1 MEQNVVLEMRDISK
15 NFTGVRALSHVDFTL
30 RKGEIHALMGENGA
44 GKSTLIKVLTGVHE
58 FESGTIHMAGNSNA
72 IINHSPQEAQAN
84 GISTVYQEV
93 NLCPNL
99 TVAENLFIGR
109 EPRKMG
115 MIDWKQM
122 NERSGK
128 LLESLDIHVP
138 PTQMLEECSIA
149 IQQMIAI
156 ARAVD
161 MKCHVLILDEPTSSL
176 DDDEVEKL
184 FVLMR
189 FRKGI
194 HFIKGKEYKDGSGL
208 LQVTVQVQPL
218 LGTKK
223 AELVRKC
230 LDTYYKRNFYRN
242 METTWLRPGKNRISF
257 IEENGF
263 HVVFGQRCCNKKG
276 EDVCGDTFSFTN
288 FGRKRAVMLLSD
300 GMGTGKKANED
311 SRRLIETLEDLLEAG
326 ISEEF
331 ALEMIQDALLFQ
343 DKGAFSTIDAA
354 VISLKTGILKLLKAG
369 GMATFIRHKNSV
381 ERIMPAALP
390 PGCRIGQQFDLKYKK
405 LYDGDMVIM
414 VSDGMLE
421 FENMPE
427 ISFRMES
434 LIGKIKTNNAQVFAN
449 ELIEAVPVLEDGY
462 DDDRTVLVAAIW
474 EKGTQKCGINI
485 GRE

>member
-1 MEQNVVLEMRDISK
+1 MHNRSYNEQDAIQRLLLFEEGLSRLIELMKIEKKDVLGNDMDFLCQSIMQDVCRKCPKYRECYGSRQKETIGEIASILEQAYQCSGVDGRMASSEFRRNCVFFQPFMEEISWLYRLIYQNIYWEQRYDEIKQVMCRQLDEHRL
-15 NFTGVRALSHVDFTL
+15 FL
-30 RKGEIHALMGENGA
+30 RECRVNMQKGEEICGRKKMAL
-44 GKSTLIKVLTGVHE
+44 KTL
-58 FESGTIHMAGNSNA
+58 F
-72 IINHSPQEAQAN
+72 
-84 GISTVYQEV
+84 
-93 NLCPNL
+93 
-99 TVAENLFIGR
+99 
-109 EPRKMG
+109 
-115 MIDWKQM
+115 
-122 NERSGK
+122 
-128 LLESLDIHVP
+128 
-138 PTQMLEECSIA
+138 
-149 IQQMIAI
+149 
-156 ARAVD
+156 
-161 MKCHVLILDEPTSSL
+161 
-176 DDDEVEKL
+176 
-184 FVLMR
+184 

>member
-1 MEQNVVLEMRDISK
+1 
-15 NFTGVRALSHVDFTL
+15 
-30 RKGEIHALMGENGA
+30 
-44 GKSTLIKVLTGVHE
+44 
-58 FESGTIHMAGNSNA
+58 
-72 IINHSPQEAQAN
+72 
-84 GISTVYQEV
+84 
-93 NLCPNL
+93 
-99 TVAENLFIGR
+99 
-109 EPRKMG
+109 
-115 MIDWKQM
+115 
-122 NERSGK
+122 
-128 LLESLDIHVP
+128 
-138 PTQMLEECSIA
+138 MLN
-149 IQQMIAI
+149 
-156 ARAVD
+156 
-161 MKCHVLILDEPTSSL
+161 
-176 DDDEVEKL
+176 
-184 FVLMR
+184 
-189 FRKGI
+189 
-194 HFIKGKEYKDGSGL
+194 
-208 LQVTVQVQPL
+208 
-218 LGTKK
+218 
-223 AELVRKC
+223 
-230 LDTYYKRNFYRN
+230 TYYKRNFYRN
-242 METTWLRPGKNRISF
+242 METTWLRPGENRISF